1 MYSAH
6 CVINT
11 PFPNQGH
18 IKGFFFSRTA
28 GSKLVGKRKC
38 IDHPLGS
45 DVETVRLTKLCDLI
59 EIIKLTQSQLT
70 PLRNTLD
77 AASQALIEER
87 ESTES
92 CLQDHQGEHKRPCDV
107 FKIIK
112 LTQTQIASLKNA
124 LDVAGQA
131 LILERQSIEHHLQDH
146 QREHKMPCV
155 VFEIIKLIQT
165 QIASLKIAFDLAS
178 QALIEERQSI
188 ERHLQEH
195 QREHKRPCDVFE
207 ITKTSDM
214 FAQEFTAL
222 QTEIASLKN
231 ALDAAIRLSRDRA

>member
-1 MYSAH
+1 M
-6 CVINT
+6 
-11 PFPNQGH
+11 
-18 IKGFFFSRTA
+18 
-28 GSKLVGKRKC
+28 VGKRKC

-45 DVETVRLTKLCDLI
+45 DVETVRLTMLCDLI

-155 VFEIIKLIQT
+155 VFEIIKLIRT

-195 QREHKRPCDVFE
+195 QREHKRLCDVFE